1 MDNKINE
8 SIFWNPLASE
18 RPVFE
23 KTIVVNCVSDAMQTL
38 NMNPNGIDDLTDLD
52 DVDDEME
59 LNTEIPIMEL
69 PQRDFN
75 IRTLTQEKLDEM
87 RKETK

>member
-1 MDNKINE
+1 MDNKMNE

-23 KTIVVNCVSDAMQTL
+23 KTIVVNCVADAVQTL
-38 NMNPNGIDDLTDLD
+38 KMNPNGIDDVTDLD
-52 DVDDEME
+52 DIDDEME
-59 LNTEIPIMEL
+59 LSTEIPTVEL

-87 RKETK
+87 RNGNK